1 MRLMRLKSRKKRS
14 RIATVLDIAPLVDC
28 VFLLLLFFL
37 LTSSFVEQQN
47 GFEVNLP
54 GVSFAEA
61 LEKDHSVTVFVTS
74 GQELFANGQK
84 VSFGELEK
92 LLASKPE
99 TLIIKADKNVR
110 LEVITKLMDLAKA
123 QQIANVSIATLIEKF

>member
-1 MRLMRLKSRKKRS
+1 MKSRKKRS

>member
-1 MRLMRLKSRKKRS
+1 MRLKSRKKRS

>member
-1 MRLMRLKSRKKRS
+1 LKSRKKRS